1 MSESII
7 RDNYFLL
14 YSLILGVCV
23 TILYDILRILRR
35 VLKHKDALV
44 SIEDSLYW
52 IVVAI
57 SVFYVMHTE
66 SNGTLRWFAI
76 LGAAIGMGIY
86 KKTLSTPFV
95 NLTSKG
101 LRIVLHYLGKVC
113 IVIFK
118 PFKTATGKCSKA
130 AEKAGARSIRAMRLS
145 KKKLTRWLKTLKMVL
160 CKQ

>member
-23 TILYDILRILRR
+23 TFLYDILRIFRR
-35 VLKHKDALV
+35 VIKHKDALV
-44 SIEDSLYW
+44 SIEDFLYW

-76 LGAAIGMGIY
+76 LGATIGMGIY
-86 KKTLSTPFV
+86 KKTLSSPFV

-101 LRIVLHYLGKVC
+101 LQIILRFFGKICSV
-113 IVIFK
+113 VFK
-118 PFKTATGKCSKA
+118 PFKTATKKCSGA
-130 AEKAGARSIRAMRLS
+130 AGKAGTQGVRTLRLI

>member
-23 TILYDILRILRR
+23 TILYDILRIFRR
-35 VLKHKDALV
+35 VIKHKDALV
-44 SIEDSLYW
+44 SIEDLLYW

-101 LRIVLHYLGKVC
+101 LQIILRFWGRIVTV
-113 IVIFK
+113 IVK
-118 PFKTATGKCSKA
+118 PFKTATKKCSNVA
-130 AEKAGARSIRAMRLS
+130 GKAGSRGIRAMRLT

>member
-23 TILYDILRILRR
+23 TILYDILRIFRR
-35 VLKHKDALV
+35 VIKHKDALV
-44 SIEDSLYW
+44 SIEDLLYW

-66 SNGTLRWFAI
+66 SNGSLRWFAI

-101 LRIVLHYLGKVC
+101 LQIVLRFFGKIC
-113 IVIFK
+113 TIIFK
-118 PFKTATGKCSKA
+118 PFKSATGKCSKA
-130 AEKAGARSIRAMRLS
+130 ASKAGSRGIRAMRLT

>member
-23 TILYDILRILRR
+23 TILYDILRIFRR
-35 VLKHKDALV
+35 VIKHKDALV
-44 SIEDSLYW
+44 SIEDLLYW

-66 SNGTLRWFAI
+66 SNGTLRWFAV

-101 LRIVLHYLGKVC
+101 LQIVLRFLGKIC
-113 IVIFK
+113 TVILK

-130 AEKAGARSIRAMRLS
+130 ASKAGSKGVRAMRLT
-145 KKKLTRWLKTLKMVL
+145 KKKLTRWVKTLKIVL